1 MNKAVL
7 FLILLV
13 THMHLK
19 YPHDMKKLSMV
30 FLSIFLLASCAV
42 TEDMQLG
49 LESSSSTT
57 EIEVYP
63 FFVEVLEDFSEFL
76 PENDEPIMDAAIR
89 DFTGGL
95 ESVAGATEASYVKT
109 GDLEYRVD
117 FNFTNISDLLTRL
130 GKVDNQSVISQDE
143 HGMKF
148 YLDIDNY
155 PELKEAIPFLADPN
169 FEVYGPE
176 YNEGMSEEDY
186 LDMIY
191 YLLGEEGPD
200 AITESAIKIDIRTP
214 KNIKSISGAEKTGAS
229 SFRYEFPLIDFL
241 LLAEPMT
248 FEVTW

>member
-1 MNKAVL
+1 MS
-7 FLILLV
+7 I
-13 THMHLK
+13 
-19 YPHDMKKLSMV
+19 V

-42 TEDMQLG
+42 TENMQLG
-49 LESSSSTT
+49 TSTSSSTT

-63 FFVEVLEDFSEFL
+63 FFVEVLEDFAEFL
-76 PENDEPIMDAAIR
+76 PENNEPIMDAAIR

-95 ESVAGATEASYVKT
+95 ESVAGATDASYVKT
-109 GDLEYRVD
+109 GDLEYRVE
-117 FNFTNISDLLTRL
+117 FNFTNISDLLTKL
-130 GKVDNQSVISQDE
+130 GKVDNQSVIHQDE
-143 HGMKF
+143 HGIRF

-155 PELKEAIPFLADPN
+155 YELKEAIPFLADPN

-176 YNEGMSEEDY
+176 FNIGMSEYDY

-191 YLLGEEGPD
+191 YLLGEEGPG
-200 AITESAIKIDIRTP
+200 AITESAIVIDIRTP
-214 KNIKSISGAEKTGAS
+214 KNIKTITGATKTGAR

>member
-1 MNKAVL
+1 
-7 FLILLV
+7 
-13 THMHLK
+13 
-19 YPHDMKKLSMV
+19 MKKLSMV
-30 FLSIFLLASCAV
+30 FLAIFLLASCAV

-49 LESSSSTT
+49 STQSSSKTD
-57 EIEVYP
+57 IEVYP

-76 PENDEPIMDAAIR
+76 PEDNEPIMDAAIR

-95 ESVAGATEASYVKT
+95 ESVAGATDASYEKK
-109 GDLEYRVD
+109 GDLEYRVE
-117 FNFTNISDLLTRL
+117 FNFTNISDLLSRL
-130 GKVDNQSVISQDE
+130 GRVDNQSVIQQDE

-148 YLDIDNY
+148 YLDIYNY

-169 FEVYGPE
+169 FEVYGPD

-191 YLLGEEGPD
+191 YLLGEEGPG
-200 AITESAIKIDIRTP
+200 AITESDIRIDIRTP
-214 KNIKSISGAEKTGAS
+214 KAIKSITGAEKTGAK

-248 FEVTW
+248 FEVVW